1 MEPLAHN
8 TTNQQN
14 IFPYMYEN
22 TLVNLDIICWNSQ
35 VWKRHISTENY
46 SYWQWKKYRGNIVN
60 DGSADRK
67 FTQILSI
74 TLLGTEEHRHRI
86 LVNENPTIFLWG
98 KKSSSED
105 DLLWP
110 PWCQRLCEKF
120 TNLKPAGND
129 FKLLL
134 VALFLWSPIKV
145 KLIESVAAG
154 GGPVCTRK
162 PPNKQSDGGTALGAT
177 RSTRLIQKRH
187 KECTFVAI
195 ELIDVVMATWF
206 S

>member
-60 DGSADRK
+60 DGTADRK

-98 KKSSSED
+98 KKSSCED

-177 RSTRLIQKRH
+177 RSTR
-187 KECTFVAI
+187 
-195 ELIDVVMATWF
+195 
-206 S
+206 